1 MTKFAFLS
9 PALAVAG
16 ALSGEDFAEA
26 ARLGFK
32 AVLNNRRDYEE
43 AGQLTAREE
52 AVLAWQAGLAYR
64 HVPVAKHEVLELHA
78 LEAQS
83 HALRSLP
90 GPILV
95 HCRSGLRSTIMW
107 AALSVQAGAP
117 AAEVFA
123 AAAASG
129 QDLSALREEIE
140 ACAINSPDGATAV
153 AQSPPS
159 TRAAA

>member
-1 MTKFAFLS
+1 MTKIAFLS
-9 PALAVAG
+9 PTLAVAG
-16 ALSGEDFAEA
+16 AMSREDFALA
-26 ARLGFK
+26 AQLGFK
-32 AVLNNRRDYEE
+32 AVLNNRPDYEE
-43 AGQLTAREE
+43 AGQFTAREE

-78 LEAQS
+78 LDAQGN
-83 HALRSLP
+83 ALRSLP

-117 AAEVFA
+117 ATEVFA
-123 AAAASG
+123 AAAEAG

-140 ACAINSPDGATAV
+140 ACAMTALDGATAV
-153 AQSPPS
+153 EPRQTS